1 MPNPRMILTA
11 AMPLL
16 LLIILTLLFRF
27 LPAILGENTE
37 NAAAAPPPGNPAPSQ
52 PRVVYK
58 PVDDATQKTISAVV
72 GRQLTAIQKR
82 DFAGALKFSAPS
94 FRASWSPERFGAM
107 LAEGYGIMLSSTG
120 WTMERAKTSGMDA
133 QIHVRVRGQ
142 NGQEALHMFIL
153 SPHDGKW
160 YIGGCT
166 PSLIPI
172 APYPERP
179 MNAEILPPPK
189 LNKTLPSP

>member
-1 MPNPRMILTA
+1 MILTA

-27 LPAILGENTE
+27 LPAILGESTE
-37 NAAAAPPPGNPAPSQ
+37 NAAAAPPPANPLPPQ

-58 PVDDATQKTISAVV
+58 PVDDATQKAISSVV
-72 GRQLTAIQKR
+72 DGQLTAIQKR
-82 DFAGALKFSAPS
+82 DFAGALKFSAPD

-107 LAEGYGIMLSSTG
+107 LADGYGLMLSTTG

-133 QIHVRVRGQ
+133 QINVRVRGQ

-153 SPHDGKW
+153 SQHDDKW
-160 YIGGCT
+160 YVSGCT

-172 APYPERP
+172 ATHPERP
-179 MNAEILPPPK
+179 MTTGIRPSPK
-189 LNKTLPSP
+189 LRDIRPSP